1 MEGIFSEE
9 TIKDNNQKGAQIL
22 RTINIHKQLY

>member
-9 TIKDNNQKGAQIL
+9 TIKDNNQKEAQIL